1 MTPATPLDLAHAEME
16 TSDAARLRFYE
27 RLADAELFLLLD
39 SEPEGDQ
46 ITPRLFPVEDTTLV
60 LAFDREERLADFAGS
75 APYAAVSGRALAQ
88 MLTAQSL
95 GLGLNLEVAPSSIVM
110 PAEAIAWL
118 HDTLGRA
125 PRDVEATP
133 EELLPPAGL
142 PEALITG
149 LDTKLALATGLARCA
164 YLCAVRYTGGGQSHM
179 LAFLDPMPGAEAA
192 LARAVNEA
200 LVFSGI
206 EAGSL
211 DVAFFRVS
219 DPLAAELAKVG
230 LRFDLPEVSAPD
242 GPGAPGMDPRKPPR
256 L

>member
-1 MTPATPLDLAHAEME
+1 MTSATPLDLAHAEME

-39 SEPEGDQ
+39 GDPEGDQ
-46 ITPRLFPVEDTTLV
+46 ITPRLFPVEDATLV

-75 APYAAVSGRALAQ
+75 APYAAMSGRALAQ
-88 MLTAQSL
+88 MLASQSL
-95 GLGLNLEVAPSSIVM
+95 GLGLNLEVAPSSIVL

-118 HDTLGRA
+118 HDTLGST
-125 PRDVEATP
+125 PNDVEATP

-149 LDTKLALATGLARCA
+149 LDTKLALAAGMARYA
-164 YLCAVRYTGGGQSHM
+164 YLCAVRYTGGAQSHM
-179 LAFLDPMPGAEAA
+179 LAFLDPVPGAEPA

-211 DVAFFRVS
+211 DVAFFRIS

-230 LRFDLPEVSAPD
+230 LRFDLPDISVPD
-242 GPGAPGMDPRKPPR
+242 GPAAPGMDPGKPPT